1 MNKEVEKKDSLKE
14 MFNRMSVE
22 ELPVDFR
29 EKVMQ
34 RVYTEAAKAKKRN
47 ERFALL
53 SVIAASL
60 SIVVLTVASLIYL
73 DLPKTEW
80 LLSDLPSVPFY
91 LYIGVLTLLLL
102 LGDYKL
108 RKSYRKKHS

>member
-1 MNKEVEKKDSLKE
+1 MNKETEKKDSLKE
-14 MFNRMSVE
+14 LFNRMSVE

-34 RVYTEAAKAKKRN
+34 RIYTEAVKAKKRN
-47 ERFALL
+47 ERFGLL

-60 SIVVLTVASLIYL
+60 FIIVLAVASFIYL
-73 DLPKTEW
+73 DLPKSEW
-80 LLSDLPSVPFY
+80 LLSDLPSTPFY
-91 LYIGVLTLLLL
+91 LYIGTLALLLL